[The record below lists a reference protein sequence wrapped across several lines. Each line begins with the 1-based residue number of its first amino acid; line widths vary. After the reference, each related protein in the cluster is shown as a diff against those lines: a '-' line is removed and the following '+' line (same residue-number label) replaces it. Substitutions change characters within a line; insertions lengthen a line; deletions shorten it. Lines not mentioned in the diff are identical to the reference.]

1 MSTKPGQPHRRK
13 IEARGVY
20 KVAVDHDA
28 SGILDMVSAATFG
41 TARALAVVGKIRK
54 ADAIAAAKGCAQT
67 SGKQIERLALL
78 L

>member
-1 MSTKPGQPHRRK
+1 M
-13 IEARGVY
+13 
-20 KVAVDHDA
+20 DHDA